1 MPPHRNRGG
10 RSPPSN
16 PYANAQTARRDQT
29 LRERGS
35 SASTR
40 VVVGSAVA
48 KFDLYRVAIG
58 EAKLDNIQQSEIAAE
73 ESIQTIL
80 GDWALHLSN
89 NPLRHTRGRVLAA
102 ETHVKYL
109 RLVLAQLKALFG
121 DHPDFR
127 DGYENRWQKAQED
140 GLKRNIQRYI
150 IAGVHTDDGVSGTK
164 VTLPLYRRY
173 DHSLKVP
180 GFDKEGDLPDLETIV
195 TKIMQKPNYAQKH
208 EKRLELGLVYHGVA
222 RANEGK
228 LMNYEEISYD
238 SYLNCVCAQ
247 WKELKVLK
255 EYPTTFTIDHDS
267 YKFCMLD
274 MLSDYWA
281 VGNGLFRAQMPKT
294 SPQPKSRKA
303 VLVMSQ
309 GRSSHGLGD
318 SITKTLQDNVP
329 PAFKTYITA
338 KSLRVG
344 GTTFLTSRNDVTD
357 RERLARTGHTDP
369 SNAEHYTAKT
379 TGIQLAPM
387 TALAGFPDA
396 RKKVLLPREILVDGI
411 STEDALNIMKKFYSP
426 INIEEF
432 KEGGKLYQLL
442 RVVFFRS
449 IMSFNDKLQD
459 LGPTY
464 DSCHKLVVSTRDV
477 LANSL
482 DIPAART
489 VVKRWSKAVKIDFDN
504 INSGLQI
511 DAVESSAMMASLVT
525 AVTDVKRLNATLLAE
540 VRSLAD
546 KQERIEAQQ
555 ERMEASHR
563 ETHRETLE
571 HLQALVQQQMRPWR
585 RRSSNDNNNNSND
598 NNEDED
604 EDDDNNNNNKRPRS
618 PTDSAEG
625 RGGGYARLAY
635 GPHAEPQAGT
645 RGVHSSCSSIER
657 ILLEL
662 SSNSMIKEAP
672 GSLVSCW
679 LTRLPKKEKKRFQ
692 STMALVERLW
702 TTEEK
707 SLLLQGRSNDDAVAL
722 QEACC
727 AISRRCVT
735 YIWERENVGKDIRRM
750 PKTNTASYMSI
761 GKRYAKL
768 DTLGVIP
775 RRSTRVVTTGSSFWD
790 WCRKDKGDDDKGDDV
805 DDDDG
810 DVDDGDGGK
819 D

>member
-1 MPPHRNRGG
+1 MPHRNRGG

-16 PYANAQTARRDQT
+16 PYTKAQTARRDEE
-29 LRERGS
+29 RRKRGS

-40 VVVGSAVA
+40 VLVGSAVA
-48 KFDLYRVAIG
+48 RFDRYRLAIG
-58 EAKLDNIQQSEIAAE
+58 ETTLDNIQQSEIAAE

-89 NPLRHTRGRVLAA
+89 NPHRHTRGRVLAA
-102 ETHVKYL
+102 DTHVKYL
-109 RLVLAQLKALFG
+109 REVVAELKALFG

-127 DGYENRWQKAQED
+127 DGYESRWSRAQED
-140 GLKRNIQRYI
+140 GLKRNIQRYM

-208 EKRLELGLVYHGVA
+208 EKRLELGIVYHGVA

-281 VGNGLFRAQMPKT
+281 VGNGLFRAQMPNT

-329 PAFKTYITA
+329 PAFKPYITA

-387 TALAGFPDA
+387 RALAGFPDA

-411 STEDALNIMKKFYSP
+411 SVEDALNIMKKFYSP

-459 LGPTY
+459 LGPRY
-464 DSCHKLVVSTRDV
+464 DSCHKLVVITRDV

-489 VVKRWSKAVKIDFDN
+489 VVKRWSKEVKKDFDS

-525 AVTDVKRLNATLLAE
+525 AVTDVKRGNATLLAE
-540 VRSLAD
+540 GRSLAD
-546 KQERIEAQQ
+546 KQERMEAQL

-563 ETHRETLE
+563 ETHRET
-571 HLQALVQQQMRPWR
+571 RPRR
-585 RRSSNDNNNNSND
+585 RRSSNDNNNND

-604 EDDDNNNNNKRPRS
+604 DDDDDNNNNNNNKRPRS

-645 RGVHSSCSSIER
+645 RGVHSSCSSIES

-692 STMALVERLW
+692 LSMALVEQLW

-707 SLLLQGRSNDDAVAL
+707 SLLVQGRSNDDAVAL

-727 AISRRCVT
+727 AISRRCVA
-735 YIWERENVGKDIRRM
+735 YIWELENVGKDIRRM

-768 DTLGVIP
+768 STLGVIP
-775 RRSTRVVTTGSSFWD
+775 RRSTRVVRTGSKISWFGRW
-790 WCRKDKGDDDKGDDV
+790 KDKGDDDKGDDV

-810 DVDDGDGGK
+810 DGGK

>member
-1 MPPHRNRGG
+1 MPHRNRGG

-16 PYANAQTARRDQT
+16 PYAKAQTARRDEE
-29 LRERGS
+29 RRKRGS

-40 VVVGSAVA
+40 TVVGSAVA
-48 KFDLYRVAIG
+48 RFDRYRLAIG
-58 EAKLDNIQQSEIAAE
+58 ETTLDNIQQSEIAAE

-89 NPLRHTRGRVLAA
+89 NPHRHTRGRVLAA
-102 ETHVKYL
+102 DTHVKYL
-109 RLVLAQLKALFG
+109 REVVAELKALFG

-127 DGYENRWQKAQED
+127 DGYESRWSKAQED
-140 GLKRNIQRYI
+140 GLKRNIQRYM

-208 EKRLELGLVYHGVA
+208 EKRLELGIVYHGVA

-281 VGNGLFRAQMPKT
+281 VGNGLFRAQMPNT

-329 PAFKTYITA
+329 PAFKPYITA

-387 TALAGFPDA
+387 RALAGFPDA

-411 STEDALNIMKKFYSP
+411 SVEDALNIMKKFYSP

-459 LGPTY
+459 LGPMY
-464 DSCHKLVVSTRDV
+464 DSCHKLVAITRDV

-489 VVKRWSKAVKIDFDN
+489 VVKRWSKAVKIDFDT

-525 AVTDVKRLNATLLAE
+525 AVTDVKRGNATLLAE

-546 KQERIEAQQ
+546 KQERMEAQQ
-555 ERMEASHR
+555 ER
-563 ETHRETLE
+563 
-571 HLQALVQQQMRPWR
+571 
-585 RRSSNDNNNNSND
+585 NNN
-598 NNEDED
+598 
-604 EDDDNNNNNKRPRS
+604 NNNNNKRPRS

-635 GPHAEPQAGT
+635 GPHAEPQAGR
-645 RGVHSSCSSIER
+645 RGVHSSCSSIES

-692 STMALVERLW
+692 LTMALVERLW

-707 SLLLQGRSNDDAVAL
+707 SLLVQGRSNDDAVAL

-727 AISRRCVT
+727 AISRRCVA
-735 YIWERENVGKDIRRM
+735 YIWELENVGKDIRRM

-768 DTLGVIP
+768 DTLGVIL
-775 RRSTRVVTTGSSFWD
+775 
-790 WCRKDKGDDDKGDDV
+790 
-805 DDDDG
+805 
-810 DVDDGDGGK
+810 
-819 D
+819 